1 MLAKSL
7 KTVFNKDHFVVNLV
21 YQISIKNRK
30 MTWNINQIIYILD
43 NLQFMQLLF
52 LYSFVNKISII
63 ISSMLVQK
71 QAPGGV
77 L

>member
-7 KTVFNKDHFVVNLV
+7 KTVFNEDHFVVNLV

-30 MTWNINQIIYILD
+30 MTWNINQVIYILD

>member
-30 MTWNINQIIYILD
+30 MTWNINQVIYILD